1 VHRVADCVADI
12 SASLLRELALSINWM
27 ARFSLFA
34 LRNEA
39 AALSQSKR
47 GPKNSKLYNANHLMN
62 ERPLRQRACAL
73 LAIER
78 KVLARRVL
86 KLRG

>member
-1 VHRVADCVADI
+1 VVHHVADCVADI

-39 AALSQSKR
+39 AAPYSEQ
-47 GPKNSKLYNANHLMN
+47 
-62 ERPLRQRACAL
+62 
-73 LAIER
+73 
-78 KVLARRVL
+78 ARTEE
-86 KLRG
+86 

>member
-1 VHRVADCVADI
+1 MSIAQAIRLPRKA
-12 SASLLRELALSINWM
+12 RETVM
-27 ARFSLFA
+27 K
-34 LRNEA
+34 A
-39 AALSQSKR
+39 AAGLESKR

-62 ERPLRQRACAL
+62 ERLLRQRACAL
-73 LAIER
+73 LAIKR